1 MAFSFSQAAQASGV
15 TNYHTYAS
23 SVKQAVNRCNGNDL
37 AELFTFKG
45 QHAKTLRLPLDVRD
59 DQLSSLIGRNNW
71 SEMAVSHLKLLN
83 YLHHEN
89 YTEAFKEQMNATVVY
104 TRFFKTLTDDNW
116 PLPVMYVLS
125 RDLRL
130 LAIAADKESSLKR
143 SSLASHKDPNENL
156 GKASEAMM
164 NLYRV
169 CSTDIRSSFEKTK
182 KHGMVI
188 LTNQL
193 FKIYFKINK
202 LNLCKPLIRALA
214 QNPDLLSAS
223 RQSERVTYN
232 YFIGRKALFD
242 SDFREADKLLTYSFE
257 NCDPHCF
264 KNKRLALI
272 YLVPAKMLLGQ
283 MPKESALERFNLRSF
298 MPLVKSIREGN
309 IRAFD
314 AALDQEKDFYWTY
327 GIYLLLEKL
336 RTILYRNIF
345 KKVCLIMN
353 SHQIPIKAFKIAVDQ
368 TGGGEEVD
376 IQEIHCILA
385 NLIYENKIKGYI
397 SMQHQ
402 KLVISKA
409 NPFPSLASIAV

>member
-1 MAFSFSQAAQASGV
+1 MAFSFQQTASMV
-15 TNYHTYAS
+15 TNPHQYINN
-23 SVKQAVNRCNGNDL
+23 VKSFIAKCQGNEL
-37 AELFTFKG
+37 ANNLTFKG
-45 QHAKTLRLPLDVRD
+45 NHAKVLRMPCELRD
-59 DQLSSLIGRNNW
+59 EQISSVVGRSPW
-71 SEMAVSHLKLLN
+71 SEIVSSHLKVLTHI
-83 YLHHEN
+83 HHEN
-89 YTEAFKEQMNATVVY
+89 YTEAFKEQMNSTVAF
-104 TRFFKTLTDDNW
+104 TRYFKTLSEENW
-116 PLPVMYVLS
+116 PLPVLYVLS

-130 LAIAADKESSLKR
+130 LSIAADKEHSLKR
-143 SSLASHKDPNENL
+143 TSVASHKDPNENL
-156 GKASEAMM
+156 SKASEAMM

-169 CSTDIRSSFEKTK
+169 CSTDIRSPLERSK

-202 LNLCKPLIRALA
+202 LNLCKPLIRALS
-214 QNPDLLSAS
+214 QNNELLSAS
-223 RQSERVTYN
+223 RRSEQVTYN

-242 SDFREADKLLTYSFE
+242 SGFKEAESLLTSAFT
-257 NCDPHCF
+257 NCDPQCF
-264 KNKRLALI
+264 KNKRLILL

-283 MPKESALERFNLRSF
+283 MPKESALVKYQLNSF

-309 IRAFD
+309 IKAFD
-314 AALDQEKDFYWTY
+314 AALDQEKDFFWTY

-345 KKVCLIMN
+345 KKVSLILGLY
-353 SHQIPIKAFKIAVDQ
+353 QIPIKAFKIAIDL
-368 TGGGEEVD
+368 TGGEEVD

-402 KLVISKA
+402 KLVISKQ
-409 NPFPSLASIAV
+409 NPFPSLASVAIN